1 MKKWTLLLLLLASNI
16 VFAQTIYQW
25 TDAKGNT
32 VYSDKP
38 HQGAQEVTVPDLP
51 SYQAPKP
58 AAKPATQQAQKT
70 TPPQT
75 IYKTLTI
82 DSPKAEATV
91 WSNPGIIPVSVSIE
105 PALAEND
112 KLIITVDGKTQLETS
127 TNSGLE
133 LTGIDRGTHSI
144 QAKIIDPD
152 GKVAKT
158 SQAVT
163 VYLHKASVNQMSPPK
178 VIKQPVNP

>member
-1 MKKWTLLLLLLASNI
+1 MKKWTLLLLLLISNF

-25 TDAKGNT
+25 TDAQGNT

-38 HQGAQEVTVPDLP
+38 QQGAQEVTVPDLP

-58 AAKPATQQAQKT
+58 AAKPVTQQVQKI

-82 DSPKAEATV
+82 ESPKAEATV
-91 WSNPGIIPVSVSIE
+91 WSNPGIIPVRVNME
-105 PALAEND
+105 PALAKGD

-127 TNSGLE
+127 TSSSLE
-133 LTGIDRGTHSI
+133 LKGIERGTHSI

-178 VIKQPVNP
+178 VITRPVNP